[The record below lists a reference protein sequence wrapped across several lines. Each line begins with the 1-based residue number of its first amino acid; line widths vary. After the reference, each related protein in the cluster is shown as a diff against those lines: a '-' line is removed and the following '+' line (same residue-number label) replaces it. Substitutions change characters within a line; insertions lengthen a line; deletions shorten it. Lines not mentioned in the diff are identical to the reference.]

1 MKRVLQQLWA
11 GWKRVAH
18 RLGRI
23 QTAILMTIVYFLVI
37 SPWGALMR
45 LSGWDPLETA
55 QRYRRRDSNWR
66 PIADGEPDHES
77 LKRLS

>member
-1 MKRVLQQLWA
+1 MTDVLQQLWA

-37 SPWGALMR
+37 SPWGFLMR
-45 LSGWDPLETA
+45 LTGWDPLQTA
-55 QRYRRRDSNWR
+55 GKYRRQNTNWR
-66 PIADGEPDHES
+66 PVTDPEPDRES
-77 LKRLS
+77 LQRLS